1 MNKDSGKIDELQCQ
15 LRFIQMQSPPEKPR
29 LAWAVTGSGH
39 YLEECL
45 DIVRELDDVD
55 LFYSRAG
62 EEVIRMYGHDPKTVN
77 GDGRT
82 YHDRAASSPPV
93 GLFYRGDYLTLVVAP
108 ATSNTVAKMVLG
120 LSDSLVTN
128 VYAQAGKCRIP
139 SIVLAC
145 DTEPEMDTPA
155 PDRIVKVWPRTVDL
169 EHTHKLRSFEAT
181 TVVENP
187 DKLLAAIRVRLNE
200 LESNG

>member
-1 MNKDSGKIDELQCQ
+1 
-15 LRFIQMQSPPEKPR
+15 MQERPEKPR
-29 LAWAVTGSGH
+29 LAWAVSGSGH

-45 DIVRELDDVD
+45 DIIRDLDDVD

-62 EEVIRMYGHDPKTVN
+62 EEVIRMYGHDPKSIN
-77 GDGRT
+77 EGGRI
-82 YHDRAASSPPV
+82 YRDRAASSPPV
-93 GLFYRGDYLTLVVAP
+93 GLFYRGDYHTLVVAP

-120 LSDSLVTN
+120 LSDTLITN

-155 PDRIVKVWPRTVDL
+155 PDRIVKVWPRKVDL
-169 EHTHKLRSFEAT
+169 EHTKTLRTYEAT

-187 DKLLAAIRVRLNE
+187 ERLMTALRLR
-200 LESNG
+200 LEQVNSI

>member
-1 MNKDSGKIDELQCQ
+1 
-15 LRFIQMQSPPEKPR
+15 MQAKPEKPR
-29 LAWAVTGSGH
+29 LAWAITGSGH

-45 DIVRELDDVD
+45 NIIRDLDDVD

-62 EEVIRMYGHDPKTVN
+62 EEVIRMYGHDPKEIN
-77 GDGRT
+77 GSGRG
-82 YHDRAASSPPV
+82 YRDRAASSPPV
-93 GLFYRGDYLTLVVAP
+93 GLFYRGDYHTLVVAP

-155 PDRIVKVWPRTVDL
+155 PDRIVKVWPREVDL
-169 EHTHKLRSFEAT
+169 AHTHKLRSYEAT

-187 DKLLAAIRVRLNE
+187 AKLLAALQLRLDE
-200 LESNG
+200 LN

>member
-1 MNKDSGKIDELQCQ
+1 
-15 LRFIQMQSPPEKPR
+15 MQSRPEKPR

-45 DIVRELDDVD
+45 DIIRDLEDVD

-77 GDGRT
+77 SKGRI
-82 YHDRAASSPPV
+82 YRDRAASSPPV
-93 GLFYRGDYLTLVVAP
+93 GLFYRGDYHTLVVAP

-120 LSDSLVTN
+120 LSDTLVTN

-155 PDRIVKVWPRTVDL
+155 PDRIVKVWPREIDL
-169 EHTHKLRSFEAT
+169 ACTHKLRSFEAT

-187 DKLLAAIRVRLNE
+187 DKLLAALCVRLDE
-200 LESNG
+200 IK